1 MPGTIR
7 ILVRRRGVS
16 VTRSTAL
23 DFPLGLDSGEIGPPE
38 AVMSETMDRDEEVL
52 PALGYLAAG
61 MTAMLARR
69 SREALA
75 PFDIAP
81 VQIAILMYCSRN
93 ETNTTERLVGAIHL
107 DQASI
112 SRHIARLVSKGLIRR
127 TRPCEDRRVV
137 RLELTEEGWAI
148 MPRLIESLQ
157 ETNSLV
163 TAGIGEEEKRVFL
176 DVTRKIHENLR
187 AATGSNSGD

>member
-1 MPGTIR
+1 MGNGGIQP
-7 ILVRRRGVS
+7 S
-16 VTRSTAL
+16 
-23 DFPLGLDSGEIGPPE
+23 E
-38 AVMSETMDRDEEVL
+38 AVASETMDRDEEIL

-61 MTAMLARR
+61 MTAMLARQ
-69 SREALA
+69 SSEALA
-75 PFDIAP
+75 PFDISP

-93 ETNTTERLVGAIHL
+93 RTSTTEKLVGAIHL
-107 DQASI
+107 DPASI
-112 SRHIARLVSKGLIRR
+112 SRHIARLVGRGLIRR

-137 RLELTEEGWAI
+137 RLELTEEGWAV

-163 TAGIGEEEKRVFL
+163 NVGIGEEEKRVFL

-187 AATGSNSGD
+187 TAAGSSSGD